1 MSAVELPLFPL
12 RSVLCPG
19 IALPLHIFED
29 RYQLMV
35 GRCIE
40 AGDPFGVVLIREGR
54 EVGPIA
60 SQVATVGT
68 TAAIRQAGRYPDGR
82 LDIVTVGQRRFR
94 IEGVDASSQPYLIGR
109 VSYLGEPLG
118 GDDDATAGLA
128 RRVGERFLHYLEL
141 LQPGLAA
148 SDEAAD
154 VADKRGD
161 DRVAGGRTRSR
172 SALIQPD
179 DDADADDEDED
190 EDEDEEL
197 GAGERAAL
205 LRASASR
212 LVLSGD
218 ATAVS
223 YLLTGLVRLDLG
235 VRQDLLEV
243 PDTSSRLLRVDALL
257 GREMQLLGRHLRPLA
272 VDLRSLELR
281 RN

>member
-29 RYQLMV
+29 RYRLMV

-161 DRVAGGRTRSR
+161 DRVAGGPTRSR

-179 DDADADDEDED
+179 DDADD

>member
-29 RYQLMV
+29 RYRLMV

-94 IEGVDASSQPYLIGR
+94 IEGVDASSEPYLIGR

-141 LQPGLAA
+141 LQPELAA

-154 VADKRGD
+154 VADQRGD
-161 DRVAGGRTRSR
+161 DRVAGGPTRSR
-172 SALIQPD
+172 SALTQPD
-179 DDADADDEDED
+179 DDADA
-190 EDEDEEL
+190 DEDEEL